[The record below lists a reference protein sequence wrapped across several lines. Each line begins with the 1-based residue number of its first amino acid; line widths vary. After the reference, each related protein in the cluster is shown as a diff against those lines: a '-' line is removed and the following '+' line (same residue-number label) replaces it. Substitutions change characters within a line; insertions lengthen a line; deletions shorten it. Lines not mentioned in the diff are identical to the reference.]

1 MIEILMTLA
10 EVIVIIFLWSGLS
23 QFMINIAYT
32 SRSQYTKF
40 ACLLVIFITLLLVI
54 YAEIR
59 LFIGLF

>member
-23 QFMINIAYT
+23 QFMINIAYA

-54 YAEIR
+54 YAEVR